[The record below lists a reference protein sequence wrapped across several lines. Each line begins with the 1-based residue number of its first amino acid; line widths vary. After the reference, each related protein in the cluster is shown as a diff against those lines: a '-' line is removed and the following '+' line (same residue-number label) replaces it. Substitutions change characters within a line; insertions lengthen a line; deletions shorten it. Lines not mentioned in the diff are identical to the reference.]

1 MENKFKKGLILGG
14 LLAVGAAVGFAF
26 TKPGQELLENVQDDA
41 KMLAKKIK
49 KALHKMEDVTK
60 ETYDNLVETVVEE
73 YATKKELAIDVKN
86 ALVDTLRREWHAM
99 EEQYQDLKADEEIE

>member
-1 MENKFKKGLILGG
+1 
-14 LLAVGAAVGFAF
+14 
-26 TKPGQELLENVQDDA
+26 
-41 KMLAKKIK
+41 MLAKKIK